1 MQRCQMPFTSNLY
14 PLLTVFPLSLSP
26 PSLTSSQSLSTS
38 ILPPGLLGLTLSLIS
53 PFLFPPY
60 SFSKQNPN
68 VLNPHQ
74 PGAMNEVKLP

>member
-26 PSLTSSQSLSTS
+26 PSLTSFQSLSTS
-38 ILPPGLLGLTLSLIS
+38 ILPPGLPPRPLIS

>member
-38 ILPPGLLGLTLSLIS
+38 ILPLSLFSLTLSLIS
-53 PFLFPPY
+53 PFLFSTIP
-60 SFSKQNPN
+60 
-68 VLNPHQ
+68 VLNRIQMSSTLTSLGP
-74 PGAMNEVKLP
+74 